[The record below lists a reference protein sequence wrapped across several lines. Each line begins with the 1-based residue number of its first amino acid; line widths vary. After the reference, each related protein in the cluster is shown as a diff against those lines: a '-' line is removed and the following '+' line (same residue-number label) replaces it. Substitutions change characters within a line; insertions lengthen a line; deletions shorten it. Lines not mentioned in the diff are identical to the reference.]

1 MTPTSKWSAIL
12 VAVLAAMLFAGI
24 THLFFIRF
32 SRGDVYPPYSSLRA
46 DPLGTRALY
55 ESIRRLNDVDIKRD
69 FTPVDRIQ
77 AAAPATMFAVG
88 LSPAQGMGP
97 DGMAIRRRAV
107 DLAENGIRVVI
118 AFKTHHAHGEGD
130 DDPPPDTCC
139 DASDGADLPQDD
151 GAEDA
156 TCVPASSYMEGL
168 RLVRLDAAETSE
180 TRARRGAAAPLEL
193 PAELRWHGSWHFEI
207 ADDAW
212 SVIYERSGNPVV
224 VERRYNHGSIVI
236 CTDSFAFSNESL
248 WRDRATAYLVWLL
261 GGAEHVVFIEAHHG
275 LREKVGVMQLIRAF
289 RLHGIL
295 AGLFILAW
303 LFVWQQQ
310 KPFPA
315 PLPVAEQVDTATG
328 VQGRDAYSGMIS
340 LLQRS
345 VSLRS
350 LGRTCVDTWAVDR
363 RRRDRHAAG
372 AEQRLRQYLAQA
384 ARNGHS
390 DPVLLY
396 HELSKQIQERKS
408 M

>member
-1 MTPTSKWSAIL
+1 MMPTSKWFAIL
-12 VAVLAAMLFAGI
+12 VALLAAILFAGI

-46 DPLGTRALY
+46 DPLGTRAFY

-77 AAAPATMFAVG
+77 AAASATMFAVG
-88 LSPAQGMGP
+88 LSP
-97 DGMAIRRRAV
+97 GMAIRQRAV
-107 DLAENGIRVVI
+107 DLAENGVRVVI
-118 AFKTHHAHGEGD
+118 AFDTRHTYGDGGD

-139 DASDGADLPQDD
+139 DAGDGTDLPQDD
-151 GAEDA
+151 GSDDA

-168 RLVRLDAAETSE
+168 RLVRLDADATSE
-180 TRARRGAAAPLEL
+180 TRAHRGAAAPLEL

-207 ADDAW
+207 TDDAW
-212 SVIYERSGNPVV
+212 SVIYERAGNPVV
-224 VERRYNHGSIVI
+224 VERRYNQGSIVI
-236 CTDSFAFSNESL
+236 CTDSFALSNEAL

-261 GGAEHVVFIEAHHG
+261 GGAEHIVFAEAHHG

-289 RLHGIL
+289 RLHGIV
-295 AGLFILAW
+295 AGLLILAW
-303 LFVWQQQ
+303 LFVWQQT
-310 KPFPA
+310 KTFPP
-315 PLPVAEQVDTATG
+315 PLPVTEQVDTATG
-328 VQGRDAYSGMIS
+328 VRGRDAYSGMIS

-345 VSLRS
+345 VPLRS
-350 LGRTCVDTWAVDR
+350 LGRTCVDTCAADRR

-384 ARNGHS
+384 VQDGHR

-396 HELSKQIQERKS
+396 HELSKQIQEGKS